1 MRLKSKYDST
11 RLNLAIAL
19 AFVVIFGYLMFRFV
33 LQNSENHPIT
43 FELFAALIGFT
54 LTVLTTSLLLHRQT
68 EAELSKE
75 ENIQFLNLKMKIYLE
90 LVEQLQDVIAKR
102 KIMPE
107 DVLELRL
114 LNQKIAFIA
123 SPEVLAA
130 FNLFVKLFAE
140 KAYLGK
146 ISSHDIDQLLDEMS
160 RLAIVIRQDLFRL
173 DSKELPLAE
182 LEKLVLSSNELL
194 DIQRN

>member
-1 MRLKSKYDST
+1 MGLKPKKET
-11 RLNLAIAL
+11 TQLIL
-19 AFVVIFGYLMFRFV
+19 AFTLAGVVIFGYLLFRFI
-33 LQNSENHPIT
+33 LQNSESHPIT

-102 KIMPE
+102 KITPE
-107 DVLELRL
+107 DVIELRL

-123 SPEVLAA
+123 SPDVITA
-130 FNLFVKLFAE
+130 FNRFVRLFAQ

-146 ISSHDIDQLLDEMS
+146 ISDQDIDQLLDEMS
-160 RLAIVIRQDLFRL
+160 HLAIVIRQDLFRL
-173 DSKELPLAE
+173 DTKELSAHD

-194 DIQRN
+194 DIQPK